1 MLPIWPICTSRQLGA
16 PRLSMAHTGT
26 VGLEGRG
33 MGEGN
38 FCEQWF
44 IVAIW
49 RPKTHDYIGIQ
60 GCRFWF
66 WDQFWPQWPWNWQ
79 FEASCSISGV
89 KPIASLGT
97 WPPTFRKFPDVLKNG
112 RDVIVTVIPIE
123 LVCKTDGMHCL
134 VHEASKEVIVRR
146 VLGEKKLCSLPNV
159 IVDG

>member
-1 MLPIWPICTSRQLGA
+1 M
-16 PRLSMAHTGT
+16 
-26 VGLEGRG
+26 
-33 MGEGN
+33 
-38 FCEQWF
+38 
-44 IVAIW
+44 AIW

-123 LVCKTDGMHCL
+123 LVCKTDGVHRL
-134 VHEASKEVIVRR
+134 VHEASKEVIVRSC
-146 VLGEKKLCSLPNV
+146 LGEKKVMCLTKCHRWWLAQNRLLCLGERSTRSLFGCELTNHKESL
-159 IVDG
+159 IACLS